1 MSSGALSREAGQGR
15 KPGSQTPAGGDGPSG
30 GDQRLEDRAACE
42 ARRPSDPRLA
52 VEALGLRF
60 PNPLGLAA
68 GFDKDAEV
76 PGAMLRLGFGFVEV
90 GTLTPQPQ
98 AGNARPRLFR
108 LNEDAAVINR
118 FGFNNDGFE
127 RARTRLERRPPGV
140 IGVNLGANKDAADRV
155 ADYVLGVRT
164 FAPLADYLTLNIS
177 SPNTPGLRD
186 LQRREALD
194 DLIARVV
201 AARDETE
208 PRRPLMLKIAP
219 DLDARGLEDI
229 VAVALTR
236 RIDGLIVSNTTLA
249 RPASL
254 ISRNRGES
262 GGLSGR
268 PLFAPST
275 RLLARTYLLTGGA
288 MPLIGCGGVEDS
300 ETALAKIEA
309 GANLVQLYTGLALK
323 GPGVVGE
330 ILAGLSRAVV
340 ARGLAR
346 IGELT
351 GARASALAEPERPAA
366 DPLQP
371 ERELAENKRA

>member
-1 MSSGALSREAGQGR
+1 MRLAKVGSLALKRL
-15 KPGSQTPAGGDGPSG
+15 PA
-30 GDQRLEDRAACE
+30 ETAHRAAIN
-42 ARRPSDPRLA
+42 ALKIVPPATAPPFDPRLS

-68 GFDKDAEV
+68 GFDKNAEV
-76 PGAMLRLGFGFVEV
+76 PGPMLRLGFGFVEV
-90 GTLTPQPQ
+90 GTLTPRPQ
-98 AGNARPRLFR
+98 VGNTRPRLFR
-108 LNEDAAVINR
+108 LVEDAAVINR
-118 FGFNNDGFE
+118 FGFNNDGFA
-127 RARTRLERRPPGV
+127 RALMRLKQRPPGV

-201 AARDETE
+201 AARDETG

-254 ISRNRGES
+254 VSRNRGES

-275 RLLARTYLLTGGA
+275 RLLAQTYLLTGGA

-300 ETALAKIEA
+300 ETALAKVEA

-323 GPGVVGE
+323 GPGVVRE
-330 ILAGLSRAVV
+330 ILEGLAHAVE

-346 IGELT
+346 VGELT
-351 GARASALAEPERPAA
+351 GTRAGAWAAPERPTN
-366 DPLQP
+366 DLTQP
-371 ERELAENKRA
+371 ERELARK